1 MVEEIVPTFHPA
13 GKKVVGMGRQEDLDE
28 MMGAEMAAKEAAAAV
43 VAGPDVGLARAAS
56 E

>member
-1 MVEEIVPTFHPA
+1 MATPA

-28 MMGAEMAAKEAAAAV
+28 MMGAEMAKKEAAAAV
-43 VAGPDVGLARAAS
+43 AAGPEAGMARAVS

>member
-13 GKKVVGMGRQEDLDE
+13 GKKVVGMGRQENLDE
-28 MMGAEMAAKEAAAAV
+28 RSEAEMAAKEAAVAV
-43 VAGPDVGLARAAS
+43 AAGPEAGMARAAS